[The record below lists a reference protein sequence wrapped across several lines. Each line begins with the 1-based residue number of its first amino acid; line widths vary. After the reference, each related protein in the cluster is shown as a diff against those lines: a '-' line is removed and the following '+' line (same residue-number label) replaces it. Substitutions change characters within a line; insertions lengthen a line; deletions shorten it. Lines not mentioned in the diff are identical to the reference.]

1 MKERIDL
8 NSVETEELVKIDG
21 PVSGAEKELESKLTE
36 YGYTDTFNIIK
47 KFRKYYNILI
57 KWNNVMNLTG
67 ITEYNEVVEKHF
79 TDSIAFFKVYGE
91 LKKRGEI
98 PQLSGSLLVD
108 IGTGAGFP
116 GVPIALVDSE
126 IKVTL
131 IDSLKKRID
140 FLNAVINET
149 GITNA
154 VAVHGRSED
163 LARDEMLRE
172 RFDFAV
178 SRAVA
183 AMNTLSE
190 YCIPF
195 VKTGGYFIAYKTG
208 NNKDEIESSVKAINM
223 LGGNIDEI
231 IKSKVESLDYDRE
244 YICIK
249 KTEKTKKKYP
259 RKAGEPKNNPL

>member
-1 MKERIDL
+1 MGERIDL
-8 NSVETEELVKIDG
+8 NSIETEELVKVDG
-21 PVSGAEKELESKLTE
+21 PVSEVEKELESKLFE
-36 YGYTDTFNIIK
+36 YGYRDTFNIIK
-47 KFRKYYNILI
+47 KFRQYYNILI

-67 ITEYNEVVEKHF
+67 ITEYDEVVEKHF
-79 TDSIAFFKVYGE
+79 IDSIAFFKVYKE
-91 LKKRGEI
+91 LKD
-98 PQLSGSLLVD
+98 V
-108 IGTGAGFP
+108 GTGAGFP
-116 GVPIALVDSE
+116 GVPIAIVDSE

-131 IDSLKKRID
+131 IDSLRKRID
-140 FLNAVINET
+140 FLNAVIREA

-154 VAVHGRSED
+154 VAIHGRSED
-163 LARDEMLRE
+163 LAQSPDLRE
-172 RFDFAV
+172 KFDFAV

-190 YCIPF
+190 YCVPF

-208 NNKDEIESSVKAINM
+208 NNEEEIQSSKKAITT
-223 LGGNIDEI
+223 LGGSIDEI
-231 IKSKVESLDYDRE
+231 IKSKVESLDFDRE

>member
-1 MKERIDL
+1 M
-8 NSVETEELVKIDG
+8 
-21 PVSGAEKELESKLTE
+21 
-36 YGYTDTFNIIK
+36 
-47 KFRKYYNILI
+47 
-57 KWNNVMNLTG
+57 
-67 ITEYNEVVEKHF
+67 
-79 TDSIAFFKVYGE
+79 
-91 LKKRGEI
+91 
-98 PQLSGSLLVD
+98 LVD

-154 VAVHGRSED
+154 VALHGRSED